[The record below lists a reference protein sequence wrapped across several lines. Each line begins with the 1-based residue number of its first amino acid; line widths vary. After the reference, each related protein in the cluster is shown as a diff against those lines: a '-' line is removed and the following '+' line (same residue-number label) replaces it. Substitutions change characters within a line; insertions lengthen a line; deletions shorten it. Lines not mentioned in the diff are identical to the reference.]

1 MPPPPIGTGGIVVAH
16 DGHQVI
22 SVHRE
27 YIIPPELQPTLA
39 EIKEF
44 SRSLYVYMSRRGQV
58 ITLCLDEFSC
68 LQRTTFNIDVLVRVL
83 MPRCTYMYL
92 VIVYYSTDEL
102 RFKKLYFHYPESSN
116 NLVNNRVIDAIK

>member
-58 ITLCLDEFSC
+58 ITLCLDKFSC

-83 MPRCTYMYL
+83 MPTCTYMYL
-92 VIVYYSTDEL
+92 VIVYYSTNEL
-102 RFKKLYFHYPESSN
+102 RFKKIYFHYPESSN